1 MAMTLRLTDDEQ
13 QALKE
18 RADAEGVSMQDA
30 ARRAGRE
37 YVERG
42 AHVSRVMEAAK
53 QVIATHGDALDRL
66 GR

>member
-18 RADAEGVSMQDA
+18 RADADGVSMQDA
-30 ARRAGRE
+30 ARRAVRE

-42 AHVSRVMEAAK
+42 ARVSRVMEAAK

>member
-30 ARRAGRE
+30 ARRAVRE

-42 AHVSRVMEAAK
+42 ARVSRVMEAAR

>member
-30 ARRAGRE
+30 ARRAVRE

-42 AHVSRVMEAAK
+42 AHASRVMEAAK
-53 QVIATHGDALDRL
+53 QVIATHGDSLDRL

>member
-30 ARRAGRE
+30 ARRAVRE

-42 AHVSRVMEAAK
+42 ARVSRVMEAAK